1 MNFWGRPVEKE
12 RVFEL
17 NKLILEQVND
27 LWLLAVALVV
37 FQVLVISF
45 VSAQAKSAQTDRR
58 TFVVW
63 ALALSAFAYAA
74 SLAFGY
80 MAKGALID
88 AMIPFAANGK
98 WEFPKIAGVMGS
110 FQLVALGIG
119 LGLFVLTF
127 LVSPRFL
134 ARAVKETAGK

>member
-1 MNFWGRPVEKE
+1 VEKE

-45 VSAQAKSAQTDRR
+45 VSAQAKAAQSDKR

-63 ALALSAFAYAA
+63 ALALSALAYAA
-74 SLAFGY
+74 SLAFA
-80 MAKGALID
+80 AKGT
-88 AMIPFAANGK
+88 
-98 WEFPKIAGVMGS
+98 WEFPKIAGVMGF
-110 FQLVALGIG
+110 FQLAALGIG

-127 LVSPRFL
+127 LISPRFL